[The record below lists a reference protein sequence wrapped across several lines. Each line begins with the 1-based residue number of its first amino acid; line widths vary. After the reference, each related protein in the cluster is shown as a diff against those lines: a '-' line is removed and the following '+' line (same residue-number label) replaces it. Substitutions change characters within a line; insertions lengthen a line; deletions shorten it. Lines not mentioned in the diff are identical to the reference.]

1 MEGCRGGKNFCEF
14 EQDLVLKQNIY
25 LTLLMGENRLHDA
38 RFFPPK
44 DLVYFFSHTGHNSKR
59 QTFFPKKIF
68 PPRDLVF
75 SFLILRIGPF
85 KSAEYLINHYF

>member
-1 MEGCRGGKNFCEF
+1 
-14 EQDLVLKQNIY
+14 
-25 LTLLMGENRLHDA
+25 MGENRLHDA

-75 SFLILRIGPF
+75 SFLILGLALLKAQNI
-85 KSAEYLINHYF
+85 

>member
-1 MEGCRGGKNFCEF
+1 MEGCRDEKNFCEF
-14 EQDLVLKQNIY
+14 ERDLVLKQNIY
-25 LTLLMGENRLHDA
+25 LILLMGENRLHDA

-75 SFLILRIGPF
+75 YSFVGLAPLKAQNI
-85 KSAEYLINHYF
+85 

>member
-1 MEGCRGGKNFCEF
+1 
-14 EQDLVLKQNIY
+14 
-25 LTLLMGENRLHDA
+25 MGENRLHDA

-44 DLVYFFSHTGHNSKR
+44 DLIYFFSHTGHNSKR
-59 QTFFPKKIF
+59 QLFFPKKIF